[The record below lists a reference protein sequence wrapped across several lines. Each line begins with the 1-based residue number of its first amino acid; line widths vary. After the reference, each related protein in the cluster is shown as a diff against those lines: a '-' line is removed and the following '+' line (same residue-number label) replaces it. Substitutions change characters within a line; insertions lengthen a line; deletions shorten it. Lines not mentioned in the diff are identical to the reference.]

1 MRMTVVKHLVTVG
14 AFLLMLRP
22 APGRADEPSP
32 KKEKELPAQ
41 VSYYKD
47 VRPLFA
53 VHCQGC
59 HQPAK
64 PQGGYVMTSHAALFK
79 TTDKEEPGIVAG
91 KPAECSVIAEITPKN
106 GKAKMPK
113 GKPPLSDYDIKLI
126 SRWIEQGA
134 KDDTPVS
141 AKEVPVDP
149 EHPPIYQL
157 PPVVT
162 GLDFSPDGKLVAVSG
177 YHEVLLHHADGSGLV
192 ARLVGLAERVQS
204 MAFSPNGDLLA
215 VCGGSPGRFGEIQVW
230 DVAKKKLRLSQTV
243 TYDTTYGLSWSPDG
257 TKVAFGC
264 TDNTLRAIDVG
275 SGEQVLFQG
284 AHNDWVLNTIFSS
297 DGLFV
302 ASISRD
308 RSMKL
313 TELSTQRFIDNIT
326 SITPGALKG
335 GLIAID
341 RRPLHDKRLVKSP
354 PDPREL
360 VYNELVVGGSDGVP
374 RVYKMHREV
383 KRVIGDDANKVREFE
398 AMPGRIFAIRCNADG
413 TRFAAASSAD
423 GHGEVRVYRLA
434 SAQPKPAVQSLAA
447 VPTMAS
453 FGLAP
458 VFFMGDYRSNPKV
471 ATFEGQKGP
480 VYAVV
485 FRPDGQVVA
494 SGGFDGVVRLN
505 DAASGKLIKEFSPVP
520 LQAASK

>member
-1 MRMTVVKHLVTVG
+1 MTAVRYLVIVA
-14 AFLLMLRP
+14 AFLSL
-22 APGRADEPSP
+22 AVAVPGRADDAP

-47 VRPLFA
+47 VRPIFA
-53 VHCQGC
+53 VNCQGC

-79 TTDKEEPGIVAG
+79 ASDKEKVGVVAG
-91 KPAECSVIAEITPKN
+91 KPAESELIAQVTTKD

-113 GKPPLSDYDIKLI
+113 EKPPLSDYDVKLL

-134 KDDTPVS
+134 KDDTPAS
-141 AKEVPVDP
+141 AREVAIDAA
-149 EHPPIYQL
+149 HPPIYQL
-157 PPVVT
+157 PPVISS
-162 GLDFSPDGKLVAVSG
+162 LDFSPDGQLLAVSG
-177 YHEVLLHHADGSGLV
+177 YHEVLLHKADGSALIG
-192 ARLVGLAERVQS
+192 RLVGLSERVQTL
-204 MAFSPNGDLLA
+204 AFSPNGQLLA
-215 VCGGSPGRFGEIQVW
+215 VSGGSPGRFGEVQVW
-230 DVAKKKLRLSQTV
+230 DVAKKKLLLSHPV
-243 TYDTTYGLSWSPDG
+243 TYDTVYGLSWSPDG

-264 TDNTLRAIDVG
+264 TDNTLRAIDVN

-284 AHNDWVLNTIFSS
+284 AHNDWVLNTVFSS
-297 DGLFV
+297 DGRFV
-302 ASISRD
+302 ASVSRD

-341 RRPLHDKRLVKSP
+341 RRPIAVKRMVKSP
-354 PDPREL
+354 PDPRDL
-360 VYNELVVGGSDGVP
+360 LYNELVVGGSDGVP
-374 RVYKMHREV
+374 RVYKVHREV

-398 AMPGRIFAIRCNADG
+398 GMPGRIFAIKCNTDG
-413 TRFAAASSAD
+413 SRFAAASSSD
-423 GHGEVRVYRLA
+423 GTGEVRVYRLA
-434 SAQPKPAVQSLAA
+434 SAPPTPGVQSLSALP
-447 VPTMAS
+447 PTAG
-453 FGLAP
+453 FGLSP
-458 VFFMGDYRSNPKV
+458 LFFMGDYQTKPKLS
-471 ATFEGQKGP
+471 TFAGQKGP

-485 FRPDGQVVA
+485 FSPDGQVVA

-505 DAASGKLIKEFSPVP
+505 DPVSGRLIKEFSPVP